1 MNPDHHKRRGENN
14 MKQEIAK
21 EEELRKVVRK
31 GYAKVAKQEN
41 SCCTPAPSTC
51 GCTASTSAELSKR
64 IGYNQQELDSVPEGA
79 NLGLGC
85 GNPIALASLKQG
97 ETVLDLG
104 SGAGFDCFLAAN
116 KVGKNGR
123 VIGVDMTPEMI
134 DKARENARKGKYGNV
149 EFRLGEIENLPVA
162 DNTVDIIISNCV
174 INLSPDKKRVFQEAF
189 RVLKPGGRLMV
200 SDIVLTKPLPDVIKE
215 NIEAYVGCLSGAE
228 MKDKYLQL
236 IEAAGFDQVK
246 ILEEDHFPMEDMISD
261 PTAQAIMKDS
271 KISSHEIG
279 KLESTVASVK
289 VSGIKTE
296 P

>member
-1 MNPDHHKRRGENN
+1 MNHDHHKRRGENN
-14 MKQEIAK
+14 MKQENAK
-21 EEELRKVVRK
+21 EEELRKAVRK

-51 GCTASTSAELSKR
+51 SCTASTSVELSKR
-64 IGYNQQELDSVPEGA
+64 IGYNQQEIDSVPEGA

-134 DKARENARKGKYGNV
+134 DKARANARKGKYAKV

-174 INLSPDKKRVFQEAF
+174 INLSPNKKRVFQEAF
-189 RVLKPGGRLMV
+189 RALKPGGRLMV
-200 SDIVLTKPLPDVIKE
+200 SDIVLTKPLPDVIKK

-236 IEAAGFDQVK
+236 IEAAGFEQVK
-246 ILEEDHFPMEDMISD
+246 ILEENRVPMEDIISD
-261 PTAQAIMKDS
+261 PTAQTIMKNS
-271 KISSHEIG
+271 KISSQEIG
-279 KLESTVASVK
+279 KLANIVASVK
-289 VSGIKTE
+289 VSGIKTK